1 VVALAAPA
9 SPLGSLLEEHLL
21 DSDLRELNSMGED
34 EVGCLNRVAVVVASA
49 KAVVD
54 IRAVEVLRHSIL
66 VVSII
71 RAGTRAVEV
80 LRHSILVVVSISHA
94 STRVV
99 EVHAPEEEK
108 GCRNHT
114 MAGIGDVVLD
124 RLLLLVHQ
132 DQLYRV
138 FLQVHLDQFPSCTK
152 PHMSNIKPRWHHHCR
167 RELAHPPSL

>member
-1 VVALAAPA
+1 VALAALA

-21 DSDLRELNSMGED
+21 DSGLRELNSMGED
-34 EVGCLNRVAVVVASA
+34 EVGCLSRVATVAST

-54 IRAVEVLRHSIL
+54 
-66 VVSII
+66 
-71 RAGTRAVEV
+71 TRAVEV
-80 LRHSILVVVSISHA
+80 LRHSILVVVSISHVSIRA
-94 STRVV
+94 V

-114 MAGIGDVVLD
+114 MVGIGEVVLD
-124 RLLLLVHQ
+124 RLHLLVHL

-152 PHMSNIKPRWHHHCR
+152 PHMSNIKPRWHHHPH